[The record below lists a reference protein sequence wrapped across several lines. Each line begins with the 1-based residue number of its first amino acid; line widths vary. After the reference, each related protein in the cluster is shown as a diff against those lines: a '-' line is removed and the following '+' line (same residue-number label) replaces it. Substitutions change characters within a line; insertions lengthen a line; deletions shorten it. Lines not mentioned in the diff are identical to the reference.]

1 MDTPNTSRGA
11 AEETISGIT
20 GASSWQRS
28 GTSDK
33 RQGLD
38 AMRAASADRDPQS
51 SGFGKVEEVAGKVT
65 GCNGMESEG
74 AESRVQ
80 S

>member
-1 MDTPNTSRGA
+1 
-11 AEETISGIT
+11 
-20 GASSWQRS
+20 
-28 GTSDK
+28 
-33 RQGLD
+33 
-38 AMRAASADRDPQS
+38 MRAASADRDPQS